1 MEGCPPVWTE
11 KLGWVNYR
19 QELPGDSRH
28 AELKEGRNAGD
39 KGSVGGESG
48 TTYKSFYVAC
58 VECAGQ
64 HSFHAAGLTRLA

>member
-1 MEGCPPVWTE
+1 VDREVGM
-11 KLGWVNYR
+11 VNYYR

-39 KGSVGGESG
+39 KGTLSG
-48 TTYKSFYVAC
+48 DSGTTTYKSFYVAG

-64 HSFHAAGLTRLA
+64 HSSKPPG